1 VKKTPKLGVFML
13 FACGRQFIIE
23 KIQSAIDS
31 AAGIDCN
38 PVKERYLFGIKSE
51 RVRGG
56 IRSLSN

>member
-1 VKKTPKLGVFML
+1 ML